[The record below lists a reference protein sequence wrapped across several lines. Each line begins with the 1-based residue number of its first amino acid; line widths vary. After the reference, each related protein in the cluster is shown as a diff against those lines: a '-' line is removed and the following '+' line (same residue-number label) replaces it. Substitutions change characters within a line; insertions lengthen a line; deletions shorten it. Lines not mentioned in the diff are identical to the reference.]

1 MSNARKRKAEAND
14 GFCLPPSFFF
24 FGSDYGLAPVV
35 VPVVAPVVAPTES
48 PTLGVVAGGVAIAP
62 AVAPMAVSV
71 YVSPR
76 AHAPNTSSA
85 ATAVAAI
92 VNLRL
97 I

>member
-1 MSNARKRKAEAND
+1 M
-14 GFCLPPSFFF
+14 LPSAFRLLF
-24 FGSDYGLAPVV
+24 FGSSYGRFAPVV
-35 VPVVAPVVAPTES
+35 VPVVAPVVIPVVAPTER

-62 AVAPMAVSV
+62 AVAPAAVSL

-92 VNLRL
+92 VNLRF